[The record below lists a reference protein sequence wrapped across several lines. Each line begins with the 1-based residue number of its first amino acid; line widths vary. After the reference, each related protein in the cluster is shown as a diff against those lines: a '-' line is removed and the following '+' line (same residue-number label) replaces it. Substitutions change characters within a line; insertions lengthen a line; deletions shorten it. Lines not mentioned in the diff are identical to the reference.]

1 MAIEDEGAAGAGNE
15 RPAASARQRV
25 LQAFA
30 TRAELSV
37 EVSVERVIA
46 AKIPFY
52 SGIPR
57 EAVAAAIRR
66 VNLTVSQD
74 LELGQPRAFPAFL
87 AALGIQRSAQ
97 GVAVSEILAGM
108 NIGFEVVSEDFEVHF
123 AGDCEAQL
131 YWERSRARIAYAG
144 VGALAD
150 TYLGARE
157 KVVRAQADEILRL
170 STQVLPVHRGI
181 LLFPLVGTIDAAR
194 AQAILEVLLGVVS
207 KHNAKVVLIDVSGV
221 PVLDAEAGAHLS
233 RTAQAVRLLG
243 ARAILVGT
251 SPAVARTMIAA
262 GVDLGSL
269 KTLADL
275 ESGLQYALS
284 LVGRQIVAR

>member
-1 MAIEDEGAAGAGNE
+1 MAIEDEGAAGA
-15 RPAASARQRV
+15 AASVGDGASRRV
-25 LQAFA
+25 LAAFA
-30 TRAELSV
+30 ARAEYSV
-37 EVSVERVIA
+37 TVSVDRVLA

-52 SGIPR
+52 TGLPR
-57 EAVAAAIRR
+57 EVVAAAIRR
-66 VNLTVSQD
+66 VYATVEQD

-87 AALGIQRSAQ
+87 AALGTQRSAQ
-97 GVAVSEILAGM
+97 GVAVSEILSGM
-108 NIGFEVVSEDFEVHF
+108 NIGFEAVSEDFDVYF
-123 AGDCEAQL
+123 ADDPEAHV
-131 YWERSRARIAYAG
+131 YWERSRARIAYGG
-144 VGALAD
+144 VSALAD
-150 TYLGARE
+150 AYLSARE
-157 KVVRAQADEILRL
+157 KVMRAQADEILRL

-194 AQAILEVLLGVVS
+194 AQAILEVLLAVVS
-207 KHNAKVVLIDVSGV
+207 RHNAKVVLVDVSGV
-221 PVLDAEAGAHLS
+221 PVLDAEAGAYLS

-251 SPAVARTMIAA
+251 SAAVARTMIAA

-284 LVGRQIVAR
+284 LIGRQIVAR